1 VPVSDDALEAIR
13 KWLEI
18 RSEHK
23 YPNDCPVIFCGR
35 DGSYL
40 TDNQVRD
47 YYARA
52 SKAAKLKRNVTPHMI
67 RHTVNDRL
75 RRDGVAADVRQKI
88 LGHADVRTNANYTA
102 PKFSEGL
109 DAMRRLKL
117 T

>member
-40 TDNQVRD
+40 TDHQVRD

-52 SKAAKLKRNVTPHMI
+52 SKSAKLKRNVTPHMI

-75 RRDGVAADVRQKI
+75 RKDGVPADVRQKI
-88 LGHADVRTNANYTA
+88 LGHADAQTNANYTA
-102 PKFSEGL
+102 PKSSEGRE
-109 DAMRRLKL
+109 AMRSLSI
-117 T
+117 